1 MHSGVTH
8 ERCADFRHG
17 KKKKQKR
24 GEFITPPR
32 PTGRRSNYI
41 SFEFGSRYITVLY
54 FLNHVE
60 EGGETAFPIADNA
73 TANSTVRKYVK
84 LHELNTVDI
93 EYRQFVLYH
102 GVH

>member
-1 MHSGVTH
+1 M
-8 ERCADFRHG
+8 
-17 KKKKQKR
+17 
-24 GEFITPPR
+24 
-32 PTGRRSNYI
+32 
-41 SFEFGSRYITVLY
+41 LY

-73 TANSTVRKYVK
+73 TANSTVRKCVK

-93 EYRQFVLYH
+93 EYRQFALYH

>member
-1 MHSGVTH
+1 M
-8 ERCADFRHG
+8 CAFCLVLSEVDF
-17 KKKKQKR
+17 K
-24 GEFITPPR
+24 T
-32 PTGRRSNYI
+32 NYI

-84 LHELNTVDI
+84 LHEFNTVDI